1 MNFISNILHPLSNV
15 EEIVALIFK
24 TLKVRA
30 TKTSI
35 SQLLLSHPD
44 FPSLKALSDVLS
56 NYNVDSIALKI
67 DSFQNLG
74 EVSEGFLIQVK
85 PENEIDL
92 FAYVFSFTDENAM
105 WYNPSTHRRESISR
119 YKLEEQFTGYVMF
132 FDATDK
138 KEEKDYALLHR
149 KELWNSLTEHILVLF
164 LPILAVVSWAVSA
177 LTINKSLFWFPFL
190 YSILLFIG
198 CIIGVSLLFYEYNE
212 YNPILSRVC
221 GISQNISCRA
231 ILHSP
236 ASRIVGIP
244 WSVIGTA
251 YFIGVLTTL
260 IVTGYNDSIVYAAA
274 LLHLLTLP
282 YVFYSLYYQ
291 YFVAKQW
298 CPLCLGALLV
308 IVLLFTTALLSGIYY
323 QYPTLTL
330 YSIISLITALFVAFT
345 AIYFLWKLSNYIKSS
360 RYFEYTLSH
369 LKYNTDV
376 FSALL
381 HNSRRIDM
389 PTDDYGIV
397 LGNPHGSIHIVKVCN
412 PYCSHCANAQTIL
425 HGLVE
430 RNPDVKLHMIFTADP
445 HASYYKETP
454 INQFLSLYHQG
465 ADMETILSDWYAD
478 PNKDRLAFE
487 QKYPFKQE
495 DTVWNM
501 KNAEKMYRFCKD
513 TNIKG
518 TPTIFIN
525 GYEFPYNYQV
535 NDLLYILSDERK
547 RN

>member
-1 MNFISNILHPLSNV
+1 MEEVVFLICHDLNV
-15 EEIVALIFK
+15 
-24 TLKVRA
+24 KV
-30 TKTSI
+30 TKTTLSHK
-35 SQLLLSHPD
+35 LLSHPD
-44 FPSLKALSDVLS
+44 YPSLKALNDVLS
-56 NYNVDSIALKI
+56 NYNVESMALKI
-67 DSFQNLG
+67 DSLQNLD

-92 FAYVFSFTDENAM
+92 FAYVFSLTGENAE
-105 WYNPSTHRRESISR
+105 WYNPATHRRESISR
-119 YKLEEQFTGYVMF
+119 NKLEEQFTGYVMF

-138 KEEKDYALLHR
+138 KEEKNYAQLHR
-149 KELWNSLTEHILVLF
+149 KEMWNSVLEHILVLF
-164 LPILAVVSWAVSA
+164 VPILMIISWIVYT
-177 LTINKSLFWFPFL
+177 LTLGQSQFWFPLVYTF
-190 YSILLFIG
+190 LLFIG
-198 CIIGVSLLFYEYNE
+198 SILGISLLFYEKNE
-212 YNPILSRVC
+212 NIPLFNRICSL
-221 GISQNISCRA
+221 SQNTNCRA
-231 ILHSP
+231 ILHSS
-236 ASRIVGIP
+236 AAQIIGIP

-251 YFIGVLTTL
+251 YFVGIL
-260 IVTGYNDSIVYAAA
+260 IALIFSGYNDCILYPAA

-282 YVFYSLYYQ
+282 YVCYSLYYQ

-298 CPLCLGALLV
+298 CPLCLGVLLV
-308 IVLLFTTALLSGIYY
+308 IILLFTIALLSGIYY
-323 QYPTLTL
+323 QHPSLTL
-330 YSIISLITALFVAFT
+330 YNIISLITTLFVVFA

-412 PYCSHCANAQTIL
+412 PYCSHCADAQPIL
-425 HGLVE
+425 QKLIDMNSE
-430 RNPDVKLHMIFTADP
+430 VKLQVIFATDP
-445 HASYYKETP
+445 HASFYKETP
-454 INQFLSLYHQG
+454 IDQFLSLYHQG
-465 ADMETILSDWYAD
+465 ADMETIMSDWYAN

-501 KNAEKMYRFCKD
+501 KNAEKMKQFCED

-525 GYEFPYNYQV
+525 GYELPHNYQV
-535 NDLLYILSDERK
+535 KDLLYILSDERK
-547 RN
+547 QN

>member
-24 TLKVRA
+24 TLKVKA

-44 FPSLKALSDVLS
+44 FPSLKALADVFS
-56 NYNVDSIALKI
+56 NYNVDSMALKI
-67 DSFQNLG
+67 DNLHIIG
-74 EVSEGFLIQVK
+74 NVEEGFLIQVK
-85 PENEIDL
+85 PETENKL
-92 FAYVFSFTDENAM
+92 FAYVYNLTDDKVI
-105 WYNPSTHRRESISR
+105 WYNPSTHRRERINR
-119 YKLEEQFTGYVMF
+119 DKLEEEFTGYAMF

-138 KEEKDYALLHR
+138 TEEKDYSLLHR
-149 KELWNSLTEHILVLF
+149 KELYNSFVEHILALF
-164 LPILAVVSWAVSA
+164 LPILVIVSWAVH
-177 LTINKSLFWFPFL
+177 TITVNKSLFWFSSL
-190 YSILLFIG
+190 YSLLLFIG
-198 CIIGVSLLFYEYNE
+198 GIIGLSLLLYEYNV
-212 YNPILSRVC
+212 YSPMLNRVC
-221 GISQNISCRA
+221 GISHNTSCMA

-236 ASRIVGIP
+236 ASQIVGIP

-251 YFIGVLTTL
+251 YFIGILTTL
-260 IVTGYNDSIVYAAA
+260 IVTGYDDSIVYTAA

-282 YVFYSLYYQ
+282 YIFYSIYYQ

-298 CPLCLGALLV
+298 CPLCLGVLLI
-308 IVLLFTTALLSGIYY
+308 IVLLFTTALLRGIYY
-323 QYPTLTL
+323 QHPSLTL
-330 YSIISLITALFVAFT
+330 FSIISLITTLFVVFA

-360 RYFEYTLSH
+360 KYFEHTLSR
-369 LKYNTDV
+369 LKYNSDV

-381 HNSRRIDM
+381 HNSRKIDM

-412 PYCSHCANAQTIL
+412 PYCSHCADAQPIL
-425 HGLVE
+425 QGLVE
-430 RNPDVKLHMIFTADP
+430 RNSDVKLHMIFTADP
-445 HASYYKETP
+445 HASYYENTP

-465 ADMETILSDWYAD
+465 ADIETILSDWYAD
-478 PNKDRLAFE
+478 PNKDKLAFE

-495 DTVWNM
+495 DTVWNT
-501 KNAEKMYRFCKD
+501 KNAEKMYRFCED

-525 GYEFPYNYQV
+525 GYEFPNNYQV
-535 NDLLYILSDERK
+535 KDLLYILSDERK

>member
-1 MNFISNILHPLSNV
+1 MRYISKILHPISNV
-15 EEIVALIFK
+15 EEVVVLICHD
-24 TLKVRA
+24 LNVKV
-30 TKTSI
+30 TKTTLSHK
-35 SQLLLSHPD
+35 LLSHPD
-44 FPSLKALSDVLS
+44 YPSLKALNDVLS
-56 NYNVDSIALKI
+56 NYNVESMALKI
-67 DSFQNLG
+67 DRLQNLG

-85 PENEIDL
+85 PQNGIDL
-92 FAYVFSFTDENAM
+92 FAYVFSLTGENAV
-105 WYNPSTHRRESISR
+105 WYNPATHCRESISR

-221 GISQNISCRA
+221 GISQKTSCRA

-236 ASRIVGIP
+236 ASKIVGIP
-244 WSVIGTA
+244 WSVVGTA
-251 YFIGVLTTL
+251 YFVGIL
-260 IVTGYNDSIVYAAA
+260 IALIFSGYNDYILYPAA

-330 YSIISLITALFVAFT
+330 YGIISLITALFVAFT

-412 PYCSHCANAQTIL
+412 PYCSHCADAQPIL
-425 HGLVE
+425 QKLIDMNSE
-430 RNPDVKLHMIFTADP
+430 VKLQVIFATDP
-445 HASYYKETP
+445 HASFYKETP
-454 INQFLSLYHQG
+454 IDQFLSLYHQG
-465 ADMETILSDWYAD
+465 ADMETIMSDWYAN

-501 KNAEKMYRFCKD
+501 KNAEKMKQFCED

-525 GYEFPYNYQV
+525 GYELPHNYQV
-535 NDLLYILSDERK
+535 KDLLYILSDERK
-547 RN
+547 QN

>member
-119 YKLEEQFTGYVMF
+119 NKLEKQFTGYVMF
-132 FDATDK
+132 FDPTDK

-149 KELWNSLTEHILVLF
+149 KELWNSLTERILVLF
-164 LPILAVVSWAVSA
+164 LPILMIISLAVYA
-177 LTINKSLFWFPFL
+177 LTINKSLLGFSFL
-190 YSILLFIG
+190 YSLLLLIG
-198 CIIGVSLLFYEYNE
+198 GIIGLSLLLYEYNV
-212 YNPILSRVC
+212 YSPMLNRVC
-221 GISQNISCRA
+221 GINHNTSCRA

-236 ASRIVGIP
+236 ASRIIGIP
-244 WSVIGTA
+244 WSVIGTT
-251 YFIGVLTTL
+251 YFIGILTTL
-260 IVTGYNDSIVYAAA
+260 IVTGYDYSIVYAAA
-274 LLHLLTLP
+274 LLHLFTLP

-298 CPLCLGALLV
+298 CPLCLGVLLV

-323 QYPTLTL
+323 QHPSLTL
-330 YSIISLITALFVAFT
+330 YCIISQITTLFVVFA

-360 RYFEYTLSH
+360 KYFEHTLSR
-369 LKYNTDV
+369 LKYNSDV

-389 PTDDYGIV
+389 PTDDYGFV

-412 PYCSHCANAQTIL
+412 PYCSHCADAHPIL
-425 HGLVE
+425 HSLVE
-430 RNPDVKLHMIFTADP
+430 RNPNVKLQVIFAADP

-495 DTVWNM
+495 NTAWNM

-525 GYEFPYNYQV
+525 GYEFPNNYQV
-535 NDLLYILSDERK
+535 KDLLNILSDERK